1 MVLAIISHPKTRHMF
16 VFRVLWAFCVYLEAV
31 SVVPQLVMMQR
42 ANVVEKFTAHY
53 VFALGLSRFVSCAH
67 WVLQVLDGDTFVFK
81 AMYMGLWPA
90 CVLLSEIVQTFVL
103 ADFWCVILAGWRQPG
118 RPCTTSTAITTSRAT
133 PRARASS
140 TCQQGLCDVCDVL
153 LKHFNAR

>member
-1 MVLAIISHPKTRHMF
+1 
-16 VFRVLWAFCVYLEAV
+16 
-31 SVVPQLVMMQR
+31 MMQR

-103 ADFWCVILAGWRQPG
+103 ADFWYVGVMWRQRNLSTYTHFTTHDTQLLLHQELCRG
-118 RPCTTSTAITTSRAT
+118 HRGHSSSGGHCLRWWVCT
-133 PRARASS
+133 
-140 TCQQGLCDVCDVL
+140 LC
-153 LKHFNAR
+153 KKFTKS